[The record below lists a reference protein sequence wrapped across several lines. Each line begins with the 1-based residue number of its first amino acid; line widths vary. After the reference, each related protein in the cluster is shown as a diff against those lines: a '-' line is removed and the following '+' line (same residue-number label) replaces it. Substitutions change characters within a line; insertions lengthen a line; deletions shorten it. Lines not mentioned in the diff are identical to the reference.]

1 VLALFDRCGSGAL
14 ALHHSGEGAK
24 RLEIRGGNCLVMNW
38 SQFFSMG
45 GYALYVWGSYI
56 FALVAIGG
64 EVLSLRRRKK
74 SIQQN
79 NSAPAFKRE

>member
-1 VLALFDRCGSGAL
+1 
-14 ALHHSGEGAK
+14 
-24 RLEIRGGNCLVMNW
+24 MNW